1 MRRLHLLEIEDQ
13 PWCPRALRDG
23 GTDWLHF
30 LANSHKGFNVIA
42 GKLREAMRRVG
53 SDRIVDLCS
62 GGGGPWQTLAP
73 LLALSGRVMV
83 QLTDFYPNR
92 AAYERI
98 SAGSTNC
105 VTYVSEPVDAMNVPS
120 RFDGVRT
127 MFNSFHH
134 FRPDDARAILADAV
148 TKRRAIVVV
157 EGADHRL
164 LGIVF
169 ILVMPLMML
178 ALTPLIR
185 PFRWSRLALTYV
197 LPAIPLL
204 CLFDGIVSMLR
215 IYNPDELR
223 EMVASIPDQQSFDW
237 DIGTLPVQGSPLG
250 LTYLVG
256 VPRQPAG
263 LNASA
268 RRRQRR
274 ADHLPAR
281 CSGVWVLP
289 GGNSPIA

>member
-1 MRRLHLLEIEDQ
+1 MRRLHLLEIEDE
-13 PWCPRALRDG
+13 PWCPRAIRDG
-23 GTDWLHF
+23 ATDWLHF
-30 LANSHKGFNVIA
+30 LANAHKGFNVIA
-42 GKLREAMRRVG
+42 VKLREAMRRVG

-73 LLALSGRVMV
+73 LLAQSGCVTV

-92 AAYERI
+92 AAHERV
-98 SAGSTNC
+98 SVGSTGR
-105 VTYVSEPVDAMNVPS
+105 VTYVSEPVNAMDVPS
-120 RFDGVRT
+120 TFDGVRT
-127 MFNSFHH
+127 MFNAFHQ
-134 FRPDDARAILADAV
+134 FRPHDARAILADAV
-148 TKRRAIVVV
+148 MKRRAIVVV

-169 ILVMPLMML
+169 ILLMPLMML

-185 PFRWSRLALTYV
+185 PFRWSRLWLTYV

-223 EMVASIPDQQSFDW
+223 EMVASIPDEQSFEW
-237 DIGTLPVQGSPLG
+237 DIGTQPVHGSPIG

-256 VPRQPAG
+256 VPREPAG
-263 LNASA
+263 
-268 RRRQRR
+268 
-274 ADHLPAR
+274 
-281 CSGVWVLP
+281 
-289 GGNSPIA
+289 